1 MSTAIVIAVLSPKGG
16 VGKSTLTMNI
26 ARGLQLLDGAHEV
39 LIIDGDPQGTARDW
53 RDAQGEDSD
62 LPTVVGIDRP
72 TLHREVP
79 RVARSFDYIII
90 DGAAK
95 LQEMSV
101 SALKCADV
109 VLIPVQPSA
118 ADIWASADLV
128 DLISAR
134 QSVTN
139 GRPRAAFVVS
149 RQIVGTRLAV
159 EARGAVEEYGLPVFE
174 GCTSQRVA
182 YTEALSRGL
191 TVLDTEPRGKAA
203 GEIRAIVNELVLF
216 CHVKEGEYA

>member
-16 VGKSTLTMNI
+16 VGKSTLAMNI

-62 LPTVVGIDRP
+62 LPTVVGVDRP

-134 QSVTN
+134 QSVTD

-149 RQIVGTRLAV
+149 RQIVGTRLAG

-174 GCTSQRVA
+174 GRTSQRVA
-182 YTEALSRGL
+182 YTEALSQGL